1 MGKSWIGGLI
11 FSIVVSTIFGQI
23 FSFTIGL
30 GPWIGFAMFLACFFL
45 FLWIT
50 MRSGHKRRYG
60 VVSESAELKQLQAYD
75 LKDEEDSSY

>member
-1 MGKSWIGGLI
+1 MGKSWLGGLI

-30 GPWIGFAMFLACFFL
+30 GPWIGFVTFLACFFL

-50 MRSGHKRRYG
+50 MRASHKRRFG
-60 VVSESAELKQLQAYD
+60 AVSESAELKQLQAYD
-75 LKDEEDSSY
+75 LEDEDIS